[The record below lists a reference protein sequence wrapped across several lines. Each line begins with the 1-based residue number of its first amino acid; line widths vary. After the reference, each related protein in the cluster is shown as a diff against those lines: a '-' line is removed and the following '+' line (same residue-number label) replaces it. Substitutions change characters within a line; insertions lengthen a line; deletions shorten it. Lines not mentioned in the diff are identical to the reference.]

1 MKLYSLLLILYSL
14 SWFMKISQVFGEYVS
29 MLFLTQHE
37 DDLSLISCFNEL
49 LQIYD
54 WLFIVSQKRRRH
66 KRPLTGSSCKIFS
79 QWKITFFKE
88 SMNLLLI
95 LSFYSIILFVNE
107 IVFISRQITDN
118 GVGTLLE
125 IGDNLEI
132 SYKLNIFS
140 WIILQCLL
148 ITFWDFS

>member
-1 MKLYSLLLILYSL
+1 
-14 SWFMKISQVFGEYVS
+14 
-29 MLFLTQHE
+29 
-37 DDLSLISCFNEL
+37 
-49 LQIYD
+49 
-54 WLFIVSQKRRRH
+54 
-66 KRPLTGSSCKIFS
+66 
-79 QWKITFFKE
+79 
-88 SMNLLLI
+88 MNLLLI

-140 WIILQCLL
+140 
-148 ITFWDFS
+148 